1 MFGVGLFSPSAVGNM
16 VILILPCSCNY
27 RVFVFPANNIS
38 A

>member
-27 RVFVFPANNIS
+27 PGLRFS
-38 A
+38 RE